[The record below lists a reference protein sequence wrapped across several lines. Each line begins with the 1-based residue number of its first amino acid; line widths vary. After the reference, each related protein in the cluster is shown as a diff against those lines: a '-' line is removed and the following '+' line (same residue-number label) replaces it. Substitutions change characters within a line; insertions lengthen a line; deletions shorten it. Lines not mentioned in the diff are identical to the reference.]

1 MYLGGPVAPSCT
13 LNKIKS
19 SSSCLQLELVL
30 FNYLC
35 IVIPGPTGDL
45 TRNRR
50 AVPHS
55 PMKILIDNGHGIQTK
70 GKRSPDGQ
78 LLEYAYT
85 RELARQIVAALKARG
100 YDSELLVPKDD
111 DIPLSERVRRTNAH
125 CQALGKSNVILI
137 SLHLNA
143 AGDGTKWMNATGW
156 SCYTCKGQTE
166 SDRLADCLYKAAEQI
181 LKNQVIRTDYA
192 RDGDPDWEENF
203 YILRKSLCPTVLT
216 ENFFMDSLR
225 DRDFLMSQIGKK
237 GIVDTHIKGI
247 LNYISFFFAIPQ

>member
-1 MYLGGPVAPSCT
+1 
-13 LNKIKS
+13 
-19 SSSCLQLELVL
+19 
-30 FNYLC
+30 
-35 IVIPGPTGDL
+35 
-45 TRNRR
+45 
-50 AVPHS
+50 
-55 PMKILIDNGHGIQTK
+55 MKILIDNGHGILTK

-85 RELARQIVAALKARG
+85 RELARQIVKILQSRG
-100 YDSELLVPKDD
+100 YDSELLVPEDD

-125 CQALGKSNVILI
+125 CQVLGKSNVILI

-166 SDRLADCLYKAAEQI
+166 SDRLADSLYKAAEQI

-203 YILRKSLCPTVLT
+203 YILRHSLCPAVLV
-216 ENFFMDSLR
+216 EQFFMDNKKDLAYLISNEGKRNLIDVIVSGFEAFCSL
-225 DRDFLMSQIGKK
+225 
-237 GIVDTHIKGI
+237 
-247 LNYISFFFAIPQ
+247 

>member
-1 MYLGGPVAPSCT
+1 
-13 LNKIKS
+13 
-19 SSSCLQLELVL
+19 
-30 FNYLC
+30 
-35 IVIPGPTGDL
+35 
-45 TRNRR
+45 
-50 AVPHS
+50 
-55 PMKILIDNGHGIQTK
+55 MKILIDNGHGIQTK
-70 GKRSPDGQ
+70 GKRSPDGK

-85 RELARQIVAALKARG
+85 RDLARQIVKILISRG
-100 YDSELLVPKDD
+100 YDSELLVPEDD

-181 LKNQVIRTDYA
+181 LKNQVIRTDCA

-203 YILRKSLCPTVLT
+203 YILRHSLCPAVLT
-216 ENFFMDSLR
+216 ENFFMDSSVEIL
-225 DRDFLMSQIGKK
+225 FLQSKIGQQTVVDAHTK
-237 GIVDTHIKGI
+237 GIIE
-247 LNYISFFFAIPQ
+247 YISTIPH

>member
-1 MYLGGPVAPSCT
+1 
-13 LNKIKS
+13 
-19 SSSCLQLELVL
+19 
-30 FNYLC
+30 
-35 IVIPGPTGDL
+35 
-45 TRNRR
+45 
-50 AVPHS
+50 
-55 PMKILIDNGHGIQTK
+55 MKILIDNGHGILTK

-85 RELARQIVAALKARG
+85 RDLARRVVADLQGRG
-100 YDSELLVPKDD
+100 YDAELLVPEEE
-111 DIPLSERVRRTNAH
+111 DIPLKERVRRVNASCSATPSCPAPTGH
-125 CQALGKSNVILI
+125 PNVILI

-203 YILRKSLCPTVLT
+203 YILRHTLCPAVLV
-216 ENFFMDSLR
+216 EQFFMDNKKDLAYLISDEGKRNLI
-225 DRDFLMSQIGKK
+225 DVIVSGVNMLHTQKFQDF
-237 GIVDTHIKGI
+237 IKI
-247 LNYISFFFAIPQ
+247 